1 MADPLSA
8 IGAVSA
14 IVQLIGGVSSG
25 LRTLRDTVVAIKDA
39 PRAVQRL
46 EEKIQH
52 LGQCFKM
59 LETYFQ
65 SRPSKIPYETQ
76 LYELIQEIA
85 ISCTTPLEILKD
97 KTPTH
102 LSKKNVAAAFNIWMN
117 ESAITQA
124 KNQIH
129 ESIPYL
135 NLLVQTLNL

>member
-1 MADPLSA
+1 MATGLEA

-25 LRTLRDTVVAIKDA
+25 LRTLQDAVISIKDA

-46 EEKIQH
+46 EDKIQH

-59 LETYFQ
+59 LEKYFQ

-76 LYELIQEIA
+76 LYELIQEIVA
-85 ISCTTPLEILKD
+85 SCTAPLKILTE

-102 LSKKNVAAAFNIWMN
+102 LSKKNVAAAFDMWLNN
-117 ESAITQA
+117 SAITQA
-124 KNQIH
+124 KNQID

-135 NLLVQTLNL
+135 NLLIQTLNL

>member
-1 MADPLSA
+1 MATGLEA

-25 LRTLRDTVVAIKDA
+25 LRTLRDAVISIRDA

-46 EEKIQH
+46 EEKIHQ
-52 LGQCFKM
+52 LGHCFQM
-59 LETYFQ
+59 LEKYFQ

-85 ISCTTPLEILKD
+85 ASCTAPLKILKE

-102 LSKKNVAAAFNIWMN
+102 LSKKNVAAAFDMWVNN
-117 ESAITQA
+117 TAITQA
-124 KNQIH
+124 KSQID

-135 NLLVQTLNL
+135 NLLMQTLNL

>member
-25 LRTLRDTVVAIKDA
+25 LRALRDTVVTIKDA

>member
-14 IVQLIGGVSSG
+14 IVQLIGGVSTG
-25 LRTLRDTVVAIKDA
+25 LRTLRDTVVSIKDA

-52 LGQCFKM
+52 LGQCFQM
-59 LETYFQ
+59 LGKYFQ

-85 ISCTTPLEILKD
+85 ASCTAPLKTLEENTPA
-97 KTPTH
+97 H
-102 LSKKNVAAAFNIWMN
+102 LPKKNVAAAFDLWLNN
-117 ESAITQA
+117 SAITQA
-124 KNQIH
+124 QKQID

-135 NLLVQTLNL
+135 NLLIQTLNL

>member
-25 LRTLRDTVVAIKDA
+25 LRTLRDAVVSIKDA
-39 PRAVQRL
+39 PKTVKRL
-46 EEKIQH
+46 EDKIFH
-52 LGQCFKM
+52 LGHCFQM
-59 LETYFQ
+59 LEKYFE

-76 LYELIQEIA
+76 LYELMQEIA
-85 ISCTTPLEILKD
+85 ASCTAPLKVLQE

-102 LSKKNVAAAFNIWMN
+102 LSKKNVAAAFDLWLSN
-117 ESAITQA
+117 SAITQA
-124 KNQIH
+124 KTQID

-135 NLLVQTLNL
+135 NLLLQTLNL